1 MTVWYGG
8 IGLGCV
14 CVCVCVCVNINPFQQ
29 RLRQQQ
35 SKMRT
40 GTPVQ
45 TPSDPTSPL
54 VSPAIPPTD
63 RTAGTKGKS

>member
-8 IGLGCV
+8 IWLGF
-14 CVCVCVCVNINPFQQ
+14 VCVNKNQ

-35 SKMRT
+35 KRSTTMRT

>member
-1 MTVWYGG
+1 MTTVWYGG

-14 CVCVCVCVNINPFQQ
+14 CQHKSSFQQ

-35 SKMRT
+35 KRSTTMRT